1 MSSKLIYTEMIITE
15 SKIQSINDRIKK
27 IYPKFLLKNPDILE
41 RNSYFVISNSPFH
54 VMPVGLAIP
63 MYSIDIKT
71 FDITNYTHIRL
82 LQYEFHGKD
91 KCRLAAFITSTRVK
105 VTDGIIEQ
113 IFTNLAL
120 YPQPIVAEYV
130 NQEGL

>member
-1 MSSKLIYTEMIITE
+1 
-15 SKIQSINDRIKK
+15 
-27 IYPKFLLKNPDILE
+27 
-41 RNSYFVISNSPFH
+41 
-54 VMPVGLAIP
+54 MPVGLAIP

-105 VTDGIIEQ
+105 VTDDIIEQ
-113 IFTNLAL
+113 IFTNLSL
-120 YPQPIVAEYV
+120 HPQPIVAEYV